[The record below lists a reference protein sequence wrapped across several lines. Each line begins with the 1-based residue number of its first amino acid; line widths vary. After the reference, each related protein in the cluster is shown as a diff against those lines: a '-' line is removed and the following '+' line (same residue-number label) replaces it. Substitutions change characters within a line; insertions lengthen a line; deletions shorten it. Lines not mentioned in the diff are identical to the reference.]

1 MHNEF
6 CRVLFS
12 GGGPGQGPA
21 HPPSDSVVF
30 PDLVPNFADEKSKKE
45 LRVQKV
51 LTRCLHLGLFIES
64 AFFYIPCNTDDGGD
78 AQVSLVSFLQLPYS
92 AFPLI

>member
-1 MHNEF
+1 MSFVGF
-6 CRVLFS
+6 CFQGV
-12 GGGPGQGPA
+12 GQGKDPRA

-30 PDLVPNFADEKSKKE
+30 PDLVPHFADEKSKKE

-64 AFFYIPCNTDDGGD
+64 AFFTFLAIPT
-78 AQVSLVSFLQLPYS
+78 V
-92 AFPLI
+92 I